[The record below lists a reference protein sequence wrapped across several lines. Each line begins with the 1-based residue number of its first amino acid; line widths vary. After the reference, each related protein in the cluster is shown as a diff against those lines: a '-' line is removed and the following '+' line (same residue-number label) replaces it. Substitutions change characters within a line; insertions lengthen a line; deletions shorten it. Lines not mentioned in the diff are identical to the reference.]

1 MIKKKESK
9 IYMAQLAMC
18 SAFVSLQHLVTC
30 FKCLNR

>member
-1 MIKKKESK
+1 
-9 IYMAQLAMC
+9 MAQLAMC